1 MEMSTRQR
9 PEVVEDEAEIIEDE
23 EEEDLYAGNSEVT
36 GDHGGQAEEA
46 RPRAQLAIEN
56 ERK

>member
-9 PEVVEDEAEIIEDE
+9 PEVVEDEAEIIEDD
-23 EEEDLYAGNSEVT
+23 EEEDLYARDVEVE
-36 GDHGGQAEEA
+36 GVHGGQAEEA
-46 RPRAQLAIEN
+46 LPRPQLAIEN